1 MMLQTLTSRLPR
13 AAVVHSIPAVSL
25 LARHICKAGYS
36 AINVSSQKGK
46 TQMIQRRDLGCTALV
61 VLAAP
66 SAMCAAA
73 YMALRYKV
81 ALPNEWIVK
90 TGPFVPD
97 MEISKRT
104 MIWPFQEHIKIN
116 MNPITIKTI
125 VNAMT
130 TEKIPFNMP
139 MTFTICPIEDN
150 DSLKKYAARVCGID
164 QSAFEENLLGIIQG
178 ESRILTASL
187 ELEKLFNDRDTFKK
201 HITDNINSSLSEFG
215 LRAMNVNIEEL
226 IDNDGSE
233 YFKYM
238 KKKALEKAVNIARI
252 DVAEQ
257 TKEGDIGEKEH
268 VRTSRKKLAEIEADA
283 VNTENEKQREMI
295 ASTTNLEIA
304 KSNFDKSRQI
314 AAYQAKAEAE
324 MKQIEYQ
331 QQVEEKR
338 KQQMI
343 EELRAKDY
351 SASLVA
357 AEVKAKDMEGTTHN
371 KLLFSTH
378 IVAA

>member
-1 MMLQTLTSRLPR
+1 
-13 AAVVHSIPAVSL
+13 
-25 LARHICKAGYS
+25 
-36 AINVSSQKGK
+36 
-46 TQMIQRRDLGCTALV
+46 
-61 VLAAP
+61 
-66 SAMCAAA
+66 
-73 YMALRYKV
+73 
-81 ALPNEWIVK
+81 
-90 TGPFVPD
+90 
-97 MEISKRT
+97 
-104 MIWPFQEHIKIN
+104 
-116 MNPITIKTI
+116 
-125 VNAMT
+125 
-130 TEKIPFNMP
+130 
-139 MTFTICPIEDN
+139 
-150 DSLKKYAARVCGID
+150 
-164 QSAFEENLLGIIQG
+164 
-178 ESRILTASL
+178 
-187 ELEKLFNDRDTFKK
+187 
-201 HITDNINSSLSEFG
+201 
-215 LRAMNVNIEEL
+215 MNVNIEEL

-283 VNTENEKQREMI
+283 VNTENDKQREMI
-295 ASTTNLEIA
+295 ASTTELEIA

-331 QQVEEKR
+331 QLVEEKR

-357 AEVKAKDMEGTTHN
+357 AEVKAKDMEGIMAAERHRAETEAHIAVVQARAQMEQQ
-371 KLLFSTH
+371 KLNAEAHLYQQQKEAEAHLYDEQKKSEAYLLSRTAEANGITLLRTAEARGIEQVKLAEAKGLEQLILASGGNVESLSKYLMITNGT
-378 IVAA
+378 IVDVAKEQANSLQNMKPTIWVNNTSGSGGANGGSLSDTMHDIMRNAVPLNDAIRAQTGVDFLGSLNIKRDVSGGAHGLDNIASQ